1 MYLKDIKWNGRN
13 ITELA
18 ITTGMRADDLI
29 CSLVSFILAYKKAFQ
44 FDCLNTK
51 ALGIDQCDL
60 AKMDPAAALCAI
72 LNKLSST
79 DADLYKG
86 LANLNKIVNGMNQN
100 VANSLAADK
109 YVGFDKDD
117 VIPGFL
123 SDKLKSAQSGTLNK
137 KVDPK
142 IGSYYEMVGFIPLGG
157 QISIDPA
164 RIVDFDASG
173 KGKANTDVAIYAI
186 CNGQN
191 GTKNK
196 LGRFP
201 RWATDITKAGVTG
214 GVDKFKVKLSNIE
227 GFELDVNLETDNF
240 QTSGA
245 NLPNLTE
252 VDIPT
257 NVNND
262 GFTFRPIGE
271 SIQVAAIMGTNS
283 QYTFDHKHKVTGKIK
298 HAPNPAA
305 IAEIQMLPLYIDELP
320 IQRIL

>member
-1 MYLKDIKWNGRN
+1 MYLKDVKWNGKN
-13 ITELA
+13 IAELA
-18 ITTGMRADDLI
+18 ITSGMKADDLI
-29 CSLVSFILAYKKAFQ
+29 CSLVSFILAYKKAFELN
-44 FDCLNTK
+44 CLNTK
-51 ALGIDQCDL
+51 LIGLDSCDL
-60 AKMDPAAALCAI
+60 SKMDPAGALCAV
-72 LNKLSST
+72 LNKLATT

-86 LANLNKIVNGMNQN
+86 LARLDKIVGGLNTSISQT
-100 VANSLAADK
+100 AQADK

-117 VIPGFL
+117 TIPGFL
-123 SDKLKSAQSGTLNK
+123 SDKLKSAQPGTLNK
-137 KVDPK
+137 KSTTAA
-142 IGSYYEMVGFIPLGG
+142 GSYFEMVGFIPLGG

-173 KGKANTDVAIYAI
+173 KGKAGTDVAIYAI

-201 RWATDITKAGVTG
+201 RWAADITKAGAIG
-214 GVDKFKVKLSNIE
+214 GVENFKVKLLNIE

-240 QTSGA
+240 QSTGA
-245 NLPNLTE
+245 DLPNLTE

-271 SIQVAAIMGTNS
+271 SVQVAAIRGSNS
-283 QYTFDHKHKVTGKIK
+283 QYSFEHKHKVTGKIK
-298 HAPNPAA
+298 HAPNPTALQD
-305 IAEIQMLPLYIDELP
+305 ISMLPLYIDELP